1 MPYKTLKHLSTI
13 RKIPDDLWDEIKL
26 ILPSE
31 RANNTIGRP
40 VIPFRRKIVDGILY
54 VLRTGCQ
61 WKMLPK

>member
-26 ILPSE
+26 ILSSE
-31 RANNTIGRP
+31 KANNTVGRP
-40 VIPFRRKIVDGILY
+40 VIPFRKIVDGILY